1 MIEVIKQTNL
11 RLLIKSVIYRIIVLF
26 ITYYFTYRLSGSHKE
41 AIHLSFTIEIVQFI
55 WYVLYEKIWNNIEWG
70 MYTSTKE
77 IWYNFPLVHLQQFK

>member
-41 AIHLSFTIEIVQFI
+41 AIHLSFTIEI
-55 WYVLYEKIWNNIEWG
+55 
-70 MYTSTKE
+70 
-77 IWYNFPLVHLQQFK
+77 